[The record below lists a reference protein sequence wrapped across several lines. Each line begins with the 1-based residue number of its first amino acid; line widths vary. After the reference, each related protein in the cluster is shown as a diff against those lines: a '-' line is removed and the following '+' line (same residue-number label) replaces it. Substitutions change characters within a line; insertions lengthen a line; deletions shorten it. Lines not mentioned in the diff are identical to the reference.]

1 LSLGGFVVKFF
12 HSWLEDKIMKKK
24 ILLGV
29 CGGIAAYK
37 AADVIQKLK
46 KKYEIKVVMTE
57 NSKRFI
63 TPLTLQ
69 TLSGNPVYSEMLVLP
84 KEWERTHISLAK
96 WADLLLIIP
105 ATANIIG
112 KVASGIADDLLS
124 TVMMATTSPVLFA
137 PAMNKNMWKNLILQ
151 ENVKRLK
158 KIGYH
163 FIEPILGILAN
174 GQIGVGHLAPVE
186 RIVEEVERRLK

>member
-1 LSLGGFVVKFF
+1 
-12 HSWLEDKIMKKK
+12 MKKK

-37 AADVIQKLK
+37 VADVIQKLK
-46 KKYEIKVVMTE
+46 RRKKYEIKVVMTE
-57 NSKRFI
+57 NSKCFI
-63 TPLTLQ
+63 TPLTLE
-69 TLSGNPVYSEMLVLP
+69 TLSGNPVYSELFVLP
-84 KEWERTHISLAK
+84 KEWEITHISLAK

-112 KVASGIADDLLS
+112 KTVSGIADDLLS
-124 TVMMATTSPVLFA
+124 TVIMAITSPVLFA
-137 PAMNKNMWKNLILQ
+137 PAMNKNMWKNLILR

-163 FIEPILGILAN
+163 FIEPISGILAN
-174 GQIGVGHLAPVE
+174 GEEGIGHLALLGK
-186 RIVEEVERRLK
+186 IVEEIEKRLE